1 MARGLLGGADM
12 EREKLPRR
20 PGSALRGERP
30 EESETGEAAGPW
42 PGCGRMRPSSYRAL
56 RSAVSTLARIDD
68 FYCEKIG
75 TGFFSEVFK
84 VCAAAEHPFEGEGRA
99 GLGVRVPAGR
109 GGGKPGTPE
118 SEEVPGGG
126 CGRAPRPRCCCSPGE
141 GSGVYSQAGR
151 GAPERCH
158 RRAAWWPRGLGR
170 KATVGD
176 PGAGSEAGGA
186 AAFSCTLSGAGGC
199 VGSV

>member
-1 MARGLLGGADM
+1 MARGSLGGADM

-20 PGSALRGERP
+20 PGSALRWERP
-30 EESETGEAAGPW
+30 EESEAGEAAGPW

-84 VCAAAEHPFEGEGRA
+84 VCAAPEHPFGGKEG
-99 GLGVRVPAGR
+99 GR
-109 GGGKPGTPE
+109 GGRDWASRYRRGGLVGKPGTPE
-118 SEEVPGGG
+118 GEEVPGCG

-158 RRAAWWPRGLGR
+158 RRGGGGGRVGKLRWGIPEPVRRQEVRPPPRAA
-170 KATVGD
+170 
-176 PGAGSEAGGA
+176 
-186 AAFSCTLSGAGGC
+186 
-199 VGSV
+199 